1 MALIKCPACGADV
14 SDRAVACKKCGYSLR
29 ANDDTV
35 TAPTPSNQN
44 VAAQSAK
51 PAQIL
56 DFEIQSATSA
66 DTDVDESLEL
76 DLELDTEVQRK
87 KTIKAV
93 IIIAV
98 IAVIVIGTVIAVIS
112 SSVTQNSTVA
122 TASAPT
128 SSIQPSITNNYYH
141 PPTSQPSSHSSGS
154 NTFTDSRDGK
164 TYRMVVIGGK
174 TWMAENLNYQKGNSW
189 CYGNNSS
196 NCNKYG
202 RLYNWNTAKTV
213 CPSGWHLST
222 RQEWDDLA
230 RTAGGE
236 KKVDKGGSTYWHG
249 SGTKLRA
256 KSGWGDYQGKSGD
269 GTDEFGFS
277 ALPGG
282 GRSYRNGSFKTA
294 GYYGY
299 WWTAAEGN
307 SGFANHRNMGYT
319 QDYVEER
326 NHDVDYGYSV
336 RCVADN

>member
-202 RLYNWNTAKTV
+202 RLYNWNTAKSA
-213 CPSGWHLST
+213 CPAGWHLPT
-222 RQEWDDLA
+222 RQEWDGLA
-230 RTAGGE
+230 KPAAVE
-236 KKVDKGGSTYWHG
+236 KKSDGGSTYWRG
-249 SGTKLRA
+249 SGKALKA
-256 KSGWGDYQGKSGD
+256 KSGWNGHEGESGG
-269 GTDEFGFS
+269 GTDDYGFS

-282 GRSYRNGSFKTA
+282 FRNHRNGGFKNI
-294 GYYGY
+294 GDYGY
-299 WWTAAEGN
+299 WWTATEGN
-307 SGFANHRNMGYT
+307 SGFAGHLNMGYAL
-319 QDYVEER
+319 DRVEER
-326 NHDVDYGYSV
+326 NQDVDYGYSV
-336 RCVADN
+336 RCVADK